1 MKTQEIEVKSNLR
14 ILMQTDNQSLD
25 EVVVVAYGTAKKE
38 SFTGSAEIIKNE
50 KIEKRTVANVSK
62 ALDGL
67 VAGVQTTSG
76 SGQPGSGSSVV
87 IRGFGSI
94 KASQNPLY
102 VVDGIPYDGNSN
114 QSKRYRVDDCIEG
127 CICRCVVWISWC
139 KRGCDDY
146 N

>member
-62 ALDGL
+62 ALD
-67 VAGVQTTSG
+67 
-76 SGQPGSGSSVV
+76 
-87 IRGFGSI
+87 
-94 KASQNPLY
+94 
-102 VVDGIPYDGNSN
+102 
-114 QSKRYRVDDCIEG
+114 
-127 CICRCVVWISWC
+127 
-139 KRGCDDY
+139 
-146 N
+146 